1 MRLITPLL
9 FGILA
14 TRVASAQIAAVN
26 GPIEGFLFDAPTGTL
41 RAVMGVPGSATL
53 GPAMQDRVDFGSIA
67 PRQSYAITFQ
77 GGTCQIV
84 SGLNSSAPSTTIVTG
99 VAGRPDGAAWSA
111 DGTLAILYS
120 RSGNWIQTLTG
131 LPSAPTSGPYLD
143 IASSLRGTLSAVASD
158 PQGKKIAIAVSGAA
172 GGVYLTSDNQSFVPV
187 LRSPKVIAL
196 SFSADGTSL
205 YALDN
210 AVPELA
216 VVDLNTFN
224 FQSLPLDGLS
234 DPVGIRPDQDNQGR
248 QVVYVAS
255 GSDRLLRIIDVA
267 RQQVLTDVA
276 LNVAPTGMD
285 VLGAHSFVIAS
296 RSERSQ
302 PLWLF
307 TSSPLPAAYFVPAV
321 HTRART
327 FAGGLR

>member
-1 MRLITPLL
+1 MQLITPLL

-14 TRVASAQIAAVN
+14 TAVASAQIAVN

-53 GPAMQDRVDFGSIA
+53 GPSMWDGVDFGSVA
-67 PRQSYAITFQ
+67 PGQSYAITFQ
-77 GGTCQIV
+77 AGQCQIV
-84 SGLNSSAPSTTIVTG
+84 SSLNSAPPSTTIVSG
-99 VAGRPDGAAWSA
+99 VNGQPEGTVWSA

-131 LPSAPTSGPYLD
+131 LANAPTSGTYVD
-143 IASSLRGTLSAVASD
+143 ISSLGGTLSAVASD
-158 PQGKKIAIAVSGAA
+158 PQGKRIAIAVSGAA
-172 GGVYLTSDNQSFVPV
+172 GGVYLTSDSQSFIPV
-187 LRSPKVIAL
+187 LQSPTVIAL
-196 SFSADGTSL
+196 SFSADGTNL

-216 VVDLNTFN
+216 VVDLNTFSSQN
-224 FQSLPLDGLS
+224 LPLDGLS
-234 DPVGIRPDQDNQGR
+234 NPVAIRPDQDTQAR

-267 RQQVLTDVA
+267 SQQVSADVS
-276 LNVAPTGMD
+276 LNVAPTGID
-285 VLGAHSFVIAS
+285 ALGPHSFVIAS
-296 RSERSQ
+296 RSERDQ

-321 HTRART
+321 HAI
-327 FAGGLR
+327 AGGLQ